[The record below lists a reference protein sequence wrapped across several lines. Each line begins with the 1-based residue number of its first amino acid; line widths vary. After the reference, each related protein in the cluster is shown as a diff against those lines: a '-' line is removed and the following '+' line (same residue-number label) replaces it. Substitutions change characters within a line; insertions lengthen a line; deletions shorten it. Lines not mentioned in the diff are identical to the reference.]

1 MTDSL
6 GFNLADIIAL
16 IAVLIAM
23 VIGFRQ
29 GLTAQ
34 MAMLLMALS
43 VWAALVNGFVPC
55 RDWFMT
61 HFTMPLDLARIAA
74 LICLIVIPLLIVALL
89 YSVLRYV
96 MKLTFTTWIDRIGGA
111 LAGGITTAGIA
122 MLIFIL
128 LNTLP
133 PAKRPDIT
141 GEKSW
146 ICRQVAGVETQLVNR
161 ITSRVNNGENSLL
174 KAREARAGKREKWE
188 P

>member
-6 GFNLADIIAL
+6 GLNAADIIAFIAIL
-16 IAVLIAM
+16 IGIGV
-23 VIGFRQ
+23 GFRQ

-34 MAMLLMALS
+34 MAIFLMALS

-55 RDWFMT
+55 RDWFAAQ
-61 HFTMPLDLARIAA
+61 FSMPLDLARIAA
-74 LICLIVIPLLIVALL
+74 LISLIVIPLLIIALL

-96 MKLTFTTWIDRIGGA
+96 MKLTFTTWIDRVGGA
-111 LAGGITTAGIA
+111 VAGGITAAGIA
-122 MLIFIL
+122 LLIFIL

-133 PAKRPDIT
+133 PEKRPDIT

-146 ICRQVAGVETQLVNR
+146 IYRQVAGVETQLIDR
-161 ITSRVNNGENSLL
+161 IITRVNKGENSLL

-188 P
+188 Q

>member
-6 GFNLADIIAL
+6 GLNLADIIAL
-16 IAVLIAM
+16 IAVLIGI
-23 VIGFRQ
+23 VVGFRQ

-34 MAMLLMALS
+34 MAVLLMALS
-43 VWAALVNGFVPC
+43 VWASLVNGFVPC
-55 RDWFMT
+55 RDWFVT
-61 HFTMPLDLARIAA
+61 HFTMPLDLARIAS
-74 LICLIVIPLLIVALL
+74 LICLIVIPLLVVALL

-96 MKLTFTTWIDRIGGA
+96 MKLTFATWIDRIGGA
-111 LAGGITTAGIA
+111 LAGGITAAGIA
-122 MLIFIL
+122 LLIFIL

-133 PAKRPDIT
+133 PEKRPELT

-146 ICRQVAGVETQLVNR
+146 IYRQVAGVETQLLDR
-161 ITSRVNNGENSLL
+161 IITRVNKGETSLL